1 MFSNYTLFF
10 ATMFGGKGRL
20 QVFLSW
26 GGGGSPAVLVLH
38 GIWLKHSVNLFL
50 YCSNAQWMRQ
60 CTKKLQLLASCLLL
74 YTEVEEHVT
83 TWGRAG
89 ARRNKMGNLRYWR
102 IPCSLFVVP
111 SIYSVLMN
119 IPANRLSIDSVLY
132 ARKIEG
138 VNESN
143 YGIPFAWV
151 SIFPWD
157 LLESI

>member
-1 MFSNYTLFF
+1 
-10 ATMFGGKGRL
+10 MFGGKGRL

-26 GGGGSPAVLVLH
+26 GGGGGFTRCASLAWYLVKGFSKPVPL
-38 GIWLKHSVNLFL
+38 LLQ
-50 YCSNAQWMRQ
+50 CSMNETMH
-60 CTKKLQLLASCLLL
+60 KKTATACSCLLL

-102 IPCSLFVVP
+102 IPCSLLVVP

-143 YGIPFAWV
+143 YGILLLGCQSFHE
-151 SIFPWD
+151 IF
-157 LLESI
+157 